1 VASSLDFVDPTPTI
15 ANSFMY
21 SGTRSKKY
29 VSTFTVSEQDRQR
42 RSNPALAVVTGVAQ
56 GMHQEGSW

>member
-1 VASSLDFVDPTPTI
+1 
-15 ANSFMY
+15 MY

-42 RSNPALAVVTGVAQ
+42 KSNPALAVVTGVAQ